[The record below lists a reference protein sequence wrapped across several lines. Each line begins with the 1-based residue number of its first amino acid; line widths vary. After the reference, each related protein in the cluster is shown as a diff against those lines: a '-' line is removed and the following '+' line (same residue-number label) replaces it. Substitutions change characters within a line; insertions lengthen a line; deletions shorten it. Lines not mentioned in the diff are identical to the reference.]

1 MNITAQYRIQIER
14 AIRTGLQILR
24 KAEPLRLSEWA
35 DQNFY
40 LVAESSYIEGLWETL
55 PHQRAIMDCIS
66 NDDIRSV
73 TVRKSARVGYT
84 KIIVAAVGYF
94 AEHKRRNQVL
104 FQPVDQDAEDFT
116 KDEIDPMVRDVPAVQ
131 KVFPY
136 FNTKSKFNTLT
147 KKVFRGSTLD
157 IRGGKAAKNYRRLSK
172 DVVYYDEL
180 EGFDG
185 DIEGEGDPVSLGDKR
200 TEGATFPKSIRGS
213 TPGLAET
220 SLILRCERAANE
232 RFTWHAPCPHC
243 DLMQQIVWGG
253 RDSSCGLKWDAGD
266 AKSVQYLCE
275 GCACLFPF
283 EAYLLESYPKG
294 RYISESGMWIDDVG
308 LFRSPSGEIVDTPEH
323 VALSIWTGAAAQVP
337 WHRIVADFFE
347 AKKSPGTLK
356 TFVNTTLGE
365 AWAEKEGDKVD
376 SEVLA
381 MRREPYTQPPE
392 GVLMVLMTVDTQD
405 DRLEVEFIGFGKG
418 DESWGLDRLA
428 LRGNPGEPELW
439 NRLTDQ
445 FARTFTR
452 ADGAVLTVTACSI
465 DSAGHF
471 TKQVYDWCKKHR
483 GRAWPLIGRS
493 GKGRPLV
500 SMSQSLLKQHGLRLM
515 VVGTDTATELVLLSR
530 VKITQPGPGYCH
542 WPASY
547 SDDYFTQL
555 TSEERK
561 VRYTNG
567 HPVHVWVLPK
577 GRRNEALDQFKYALA
592 LLALLRPNFDALAE
606 RMKPG
611 GEKPIPPRPR
621 VAHSNYLRR

>member
-116 KDEIDPMVRDVPAVQ
+116 KDEIDPMLRDVPAVQ

-365 AWAEKEGDKVD
+365 AWGSPTTPGCSRFSRGAARRRSAATSTDSSRRRASCSAATRRYESSSARRRTWRSIPGDVR
-376 SEVLA
+376 SPWSG
-381 MRREPYTQPPE
+381 RRRSRFFAPRT
-392 GVLMVLMTVDTQD
+392 
-405 DRLEVEFIGFGKG
+405 R
-418 DESWGLDRLA
+418 R
-428 LRGNPGEPELW
+428 
-439 NRLTDQ
+439 
-445 FARTFTR
+445 FARAAR
-452 ADGAVLTVTACSI
+452 
-465 DSAGHF
+465 
-471 TKQVYDWCKKHR
+471 
-483 GRAWPLIGRS
+483 PRS
-493 GKGRPLV
+493 RP
-500 SMSQSLLKQHGLRLM
+500 Q
-515 VVGTDTATELVLLSR
+515 
-530 VKITQPGPGYCH
+530 
-542 WPASY
+542 WPAAPWPWRIEPAAS
-547 SDDYFTQL
+547 
-555 TSEERK
+555 
-561 VRYTNG
+561 
-567 HPVHVWVLPK
+567 
-577 GRRNEALDQFKYALA
+577 
-592 LLALLRPNFDALAE
+592 
-606 RMKPG
+606 RMPRPG
-611 GEKPIPPRPR
+611 GW
-621 VAHSNYLRR
+621 